1 MKRVKNNV
9 LISIFV
15 IFIILGIFIF
25 WFKYTTE
32 FKVTNISQ
40 YTNPNNSYTILF
52 QSVGE
57 PFLFGSEEVKIT
69 LFDNKKKK
77 VTIIHGDISNDGG
90 RASESNIKIKW
101 FNDYVEIILS
111 GDEQKDEI
119 YKIDYK
125 YKAVCID
132 SLIK

>member
-1 MKRVKNNV
+1 MDFYLLQFNFTTS
-9 LISIFV
+9 LFV

-119 YKIDYK
+119 YKIDYN
-125 YKAVCID
+125 
-132 SLIK
+132 